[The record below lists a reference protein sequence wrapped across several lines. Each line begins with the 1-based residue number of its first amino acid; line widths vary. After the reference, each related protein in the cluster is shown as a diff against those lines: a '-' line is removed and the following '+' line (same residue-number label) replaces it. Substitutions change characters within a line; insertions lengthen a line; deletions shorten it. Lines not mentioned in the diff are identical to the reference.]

1 MEPRPGHTLWGHHRA
16 IGAVSGSVG
25 GEEPCGTFLN
35 VSLGQEIAAQEGRT
49 PSVNL
54 LDQRTQLAA
63 FWAEEG
69 WGQEW
74 GPFAVPSC
82 LGLRLLITG
91 EGRLGPSPR
100 ASFPP
105 GDSPGDDQSDI

>member
-1 MEPRPGHTLWGHHRA
+1 MEPRPGHTLWGHHSA

-35 VSLGQEIAAQEGRT
+35 VSLGQEIAVQEGRT

-54 LDQRTQLAA
+54 LDQRTQGAA

-69 WGQEW
+69 WGQGW
-74 GPFAVPSC
+74 GPLAVHSC
-82 LGLRLLITG
+82 LGLRLLLTR
-91 EGRLGPSPR
+91 EGRLGLVPQLPFPRGFPR
-100 ASFPP
+100 A
-105 GDSPGDDQSDI
+105 